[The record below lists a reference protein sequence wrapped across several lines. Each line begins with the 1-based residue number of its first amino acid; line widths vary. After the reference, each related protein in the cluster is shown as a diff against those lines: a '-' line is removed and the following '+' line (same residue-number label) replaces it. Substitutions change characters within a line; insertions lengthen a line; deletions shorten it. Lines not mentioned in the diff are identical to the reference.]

1 MTSYTTTFVFSGRRK
16 ITLDPNRIHGSTRR
30 LSNFLINRPDGRLSF
45 QIRGYNG
52 HLRVATDQGSGK
64 NGDEFLSV
72 FQALSD
78 EDQKALKGIFITK
91 NGALWADWKKSLYRL
106 QISYMKKSPLARQLR
121 QIQIINAIL
130 IQMAEKEAKKADPT
144 FTNTD
149 TLPSNPIEAAP
160 IKTAPIEAAP
170 LTPEEESAVEALN
183 LTSEKEEKLQML
195 VNLQPNDLALGEIS
209 QTIREL
215 QSAIRD
221 LSMELE
227 DTKKSLSGAREYCKR
242 MTAIE
247 YRRKCKE
254 SIKKAT
260 VLTYK
265 VHVER
270 WHYNRWGLA
279 AKVYDQVGFHIDTI
293 SHPDIFP
300 TEKEAVAELPHW
312 QISNTEYEKRVA
324 RIAKQNGDK

>member
-1 MTSYTTTFVFSGRRK
+1 MTSYTTTFVFSGRRE

-45 QIRGYNG
+45 QSRGYNG

-91 NGALWADWKKSLYRL
+91 NGSLWADWKKSSAQFEEKMLYRGWCSDKRLPL

-121 QIQIINAIL
+121 QIKVINAIL

-149 TLPSNPIEAAP
+149 TLPSARFRPSNPIEAAP

-183 LTSEKEEKLQML
+183 TSEKE
-195 VNLQPNDLALGEIS
+195 
-209 QTIREL
+209 
-215 QSAIRD
+215 
-221 LSMELE
+221 
-227 DTKKSLSGAREYCKR
+227 
-242 MTAIE
+242 
-247 YRRKCKE
+247 
-254 SIKKAT
+254 
-260 VLTYK
+260 
-265 VHVER
+265 
-270 WHYNRWGLA
+270 
-279 AKVYDQVGFHIDTI
+279 
-293 SHPDIFP
+293 
-300 TEKEAVAELPHW
+300 
-312 QISNTEYEKRVA
+312 
-324 RIAKQNGDK
+324 